1 MTAPPRAAARAEAG
15 EDDDITVHRTCAEA
29 LASARR
35 HLAAHGGGEVV
46 VWDRDGREIWREHV
60 PAAH

>member
-1 MTAPPRAAARAEAG
+1 MTAHELAVARAEAG
-15 EDDDITVHRTCAEA
+15 EDDSITVHRTCAEA

-35 HLAAHGGGEVV
+35 NLAATGGGEVV
-46 VWDRDGREIWREHV
+46 VYDRDGRPIWRETV